1 MSERENLIFA
11 SLLHDIGKLAQRGEE
26 VLKDGYRKGGRLEQD
41 YCPFNKKRNYYTH
54 HHLLYSA
61 QFIKE
66 IFKINVDQIEN
77 LILAHHKPEF
87 FLGNKKLSYII
98 QLADWLSS
106 GERKKEIEEEKE
118 IQKEPL
124 ISIFSQIEIGKAKT
138 NGEKYCKPVKIE
150 KSFENF
156 MPVERKEDA
165 ITDKINFKKLWS
177 EFKEEAKK
185 ISFSSNNF
193 RKLFN
198 QFLFLLEKY
207 TLFVPSAVYKA
218 KSEISLF
225 HHLKSTTAI
234 ATCLYDLNLNEN
246 EITEITEKFKEEKF
260 DDRKPF
266 ILLSGDISGIQD
278 FIYSI
283 TSEHALKGLRGR
295 SFYLQLLAEAIAY
308 RILDEFN
315 LTLCNLLYIG
325 GGGFLILLPN
335 KSDTKKRIEDLTKEI
350 DRKIFDA
357 HKGKLGIVIS
367 ILEISSSDFKI
378 GNFGKVLEEIGKRN
392 SIEKRKKFKYILDE
406 EFFKPYPEKIEKE
419 LKGCEICGDEIEQ
432 GNKCQLCESFEGLAL
447 DIKSAEFMGVSRVNY
462 EKRGKIN
469 SWDELIKNI
478 GYEFKFGKNK
488 PNSEIVFLLNET
500 DFLNFGCDG
509 FKFEAIYSPEGTL
522 EDIAEKAEG
531 VKRWGSLRMD
541 VDNLGKIFRDGF
553 KREDKKEQK
562 TIDETTISR
571 FSMLS
576 YMLSMFFSSGIREIV
591 ENKYKDCCCIVYSG
605 GDDLFII
612 GPWSKLP
619 ELAKEIYD
627 NFRRYTA
634 YHPKI
639 TLSGGIYI
647 APTSKFPVYV
657 SAKEAGKAEDKAK
670 KGDKNKIYFLDTEI
684 NWGEEFEKINEAKE
698 KLYNLLKRENGKSKV
713 SRSLLNILY
722 AGYNEEKLIKKKEIP
737 YPRIWRIF
745 YGMKRFMER
754 HKGYEKEL
762 EEIRKKFIID
772 YKLQPKL
779 NVAVRWAELL
789 TRKEEVK
796 NE

>member
-1 MSERENLIFA
+1 MSERESLIFA

-26 VLKDGYRKGGRLEQD
+26 TLKGEYQKGEYLEQT
-41 YCPFNKKRNYYTH
+41 YCPSYRFHPSH
-54 HHLLYSA
+54 HHLLFSA

-66 IFKINVDQIEN
+66 VFKDKAEIIET
-77 LILAHHKPEF
+77 LVLSHHKPDAF
-87 FLGNKKLSYII
+87 PGDKSKRLSLII

-106 GERKKEIEEEKE
+106 GERKKDEEETKE

-124 ISIFSQIEIGKAKT
+124 ISIFSQIEIDKEKI
-138 NGEKYCKPVKIE
+138 GEKFCKPVKIE
-150 KSFENF
+150 RTLENF
-156 MPVERKEDA
+156 VPVKKEEA
-165 ITDKINFKKLWS
+165 ITGETNFKKLWE
-177 EFKEEAKK
+177 EFKKEAEQV
-185 ISFSSNNF
+185 SFSSSF
-193 RKLFN
+193 RKIFN

-234 ATCLYDLNLNEN
+234 ATCIYDL
-246 EITEITEKFKEEKF
+246 EIKEKEIKEIVEKFGEEKF
-260 DDRKPF
+260 DELSKKKDF

-308 RILDEFN
+308 RILDEFS

-335 KSDTKKRIEDLTKEI
+335 RKYTKERIERLTEEI

-357 HKGKLGIVIS
+357 HRGKLGIVIS
-367 ILEISSSDFKI
+367 TIDLSYSNFRI
-378 GNFGKVLEEIGKRN
+378 GNFGEVIEKVGKRN
-392 SIEKRKKFKYILDE
+392 AIEKRKKFKYILDE
-406 EFFKPYPEKIEKE
+406 EFFKPQPERIEKE
-419 LKGCEICGDEIEQ
+419 LAGCKICGDEIEE
-432 GNKCQLCESFEGLAL
+432 GGKCPLCESFEKLAIE
-447 DIKSAEFMGVSRVNY
+447 IKKAKFMGISHFSGS
-462 EKRGKIN
+462 KKGKIS

-478 GYEFKFGKNK
+478 GYEFKFKENK
-488 PNSEIVFLLNET
+488 PDSEIIFSLNET
-500 DFLNFGCDG
+500 DFLDSGCDG
-509 FKFEAIYSPEGTL
+509 FRFEAIYSPEGTL
-522 EDIAEKAEG
+522 EDIAKKADG

-541 VDNLGKIFRDGF
+541 VDNLGKIFREGF
-553 KREDKKEQK
+553 KRDG
-562 TIDETTISR
+562 IDETTISR

-576 YMLSMFFSSGIREIV
+576 YMLSMFFSLGIREIV
-591 ENKYKDCCCIVYSG
+591 ESKYKDFCCVVYSG

-627 NFRRYTA
+627 NFRKYTA
-634 YHPKI
+634 SHPQI

-647 APTSKFPVYV
+647 APGSKFPVYI
-657 SAKEAGKAEDKAK
+657 SAKEAGKAEEKAK
-670 KGDKNKIYFLDTEI
+670 REGKDKICFLDTEI
-684 NWGEEFEKINEAKE
+684 KWKEEFEEINETKE
-698 KLYNLLKRENGKSKV
+698 KLYNLLKREDGKSKV

-722 AGYNEEKLIKKKEIP
+722 SGYNEEKLIKKGDIP

-745 YGMKRFMER
+745 YGIKRFMER

-762 EEIRKKFIID
+762 EDIRKKFITD

-789 TRKEEVK
+789 TRKEGDK